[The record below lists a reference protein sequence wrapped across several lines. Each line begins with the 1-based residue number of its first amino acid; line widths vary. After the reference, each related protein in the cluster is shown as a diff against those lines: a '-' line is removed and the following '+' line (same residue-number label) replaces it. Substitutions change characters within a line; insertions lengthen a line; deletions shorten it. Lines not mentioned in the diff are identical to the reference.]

1 MPPADGTSSLAPA
14 SLAPTRLRA
23 LERAQAFVARNRFL
37 LTFALLASLMGTSV
51 GMAQVSASLYAV
63 ELHSSQTMLGLIAGA
78 QSIGVLVMS
87 LPIGM
92 LVDRIG
98 PIRPFLLGTLLAGLT
113 YAIMPLWASPGW
125 LLACTAAISFFMPL
139 RFVSL
144 NTVFLQQLQ
153 SLGENKAGWYRGT
166 HMVGM
171 FLLGPALG
179 ARIVSSFGFVWSY
192 RIISAAFLVTLVVCP
207 IVFGRYT
214 SPPDAKRVPVWQSLR
229 AQLKLL
235 LYDAELR
242 VVSLI
247 ESTTQAA
254 GAFFSFFVVVM
265 AVSVVGLSPA
275 QASSLVGAKGV
286 TFILALFGLG
296 GVIQRLGQARSYQL
310 GFAVI
315 AGALALLGL
324 AAASPLLW
332 VGSLLLGLGLGV
344 VQIATLTR
352 YAQLGSRT
360 GYGRVSG
367 LSALVGPSGGVFG
380 NLLGGVLGKWVGLQH
395 AFTFA
400 AVGFS
405 FGLLALVIPRRR
417 GA

>member
-1 MPPADGTSSLAPA
+1 MPPADGTSSVDAVALVPRRAPG
-14 SLAPTRLRA
+14 
-23 LERAQAFVARNRFL
+23 LERARAFAVSNRFL
-37 LTFALLASLMGTSV
+37 IAFALLASLMGTSV

-63 ELHSSQTMLGLIAGA
+63 ELHSSETMLGLIAGA

-98 PIRPFLLGTLLAGLT
+98 PTRPFLLGTLLAGLT
-113 YAIMPLWASPGW
+113 YAVMPLWASPGW

-144 NTVFLQQLQ
+144 NTVFLQQLR
-153 SLGENKAGWYRGT
+153 SLGESKAGWYRGT

-214 SPPDAKRVPVWQSLR
+214 SPPDARRVPVWQSLR

-235 LYDAELR
+235 LCDAELR

-247 ESTTQAA
+247 ESTTQAV
-254 GAFFSFFVVVM
+254 GAFFTFFVVVM
-265 AVSVVGLSPA
+265 AVSVAGLSPA
-275 QASSLVGAKGV
+275 QASSLVGAKGI
-286 TFILALFGLG
+286 TFILALFALG
-296 GVIQRLGQARSYQL
+296 GLVQRWGQTRACAL
-310 GFAVI
+310 GFAAI
-315 AGALALLGL
+315 AGALGILGL
-324 AAASPLLW
+324 AAGSQLLW
-332 VGSLLLGLGLGV
+332 VGALLLGLGLGL

-360 GYGRVSG
+360 GYGKVSG
-367 LSALVGPSGGVFG
+367 LSALVGPSGGLFG
-380 NLLGGVLGKWVGLQH
+380 NLLGGLLGKWVGLQH
-395 AFTFA
+395 AFTVL
-400 AVGFS
+400 AVGFGL
-405 FGLLALVIPRRR
+405 GLLALTIPRRR
-417 GA
+417 AE